1 MTVAVRGGG
10 SYPPAGQARRGNGR
24 MAVRRT
30 IVRKNYSGRG
40 QEGGWSR
47 LMPICDQSNRSA
59 GPAPWAQESS
69 DQPHAARRCRRH
81 PAAAHAV
88 AVGAARRLH
97 CGPGA
102 CRRQGVR
109 QAQNS
114 PQGLFC
120 VRGALHRPG
129 VASQNSLRSL
139 RSLRSDSCDESVF
152 DARCA
157 RRPQACASRR
167 PRNRRRRVPPAA
179 RQQGGRWR
187 RKPQPYPQRRAR
199 AGRSAPL
206 RRREAQVLRPARAAR
221 FVD

>member
-1 MTVAVRGGG
+1 MLFRSRSIKYKCGSGALCLGDSRFVA
-10 SYPPAGQARRGNGR
+10 PAARRG
-24 MAVRRT
+24 
-30 IVRKNYSGRG
+30 
-40 QEGGWSR
+40 
-47 LMPICDQSNRSA
+47 
-59 GPAPWAQESS
+59 
-69 DQPHAARRCRRH
+69 RRH
-81 PAAAHAV
+81 PAVAHAV

-167 PRNRRRRVPPAA
+167 HRNRRRRVPPAA

-206 RRREAQVLRPARAAR
+206 RRQEAQGSRRGSADRLSEALRPARARLCRADWCASSGCR
-221 FVD
+221 TSAICRKPSADLLSTDRKSA